1 VIAPTMTEPSRRRF
15 IALGISG
22 THALAVSGG
31 LFRWLRAGYVLAP
44 GEVAIALSAKEL
56 CVARSL
62 VDALAPGGEGWPG
75 GVALGLHQRVDEQVW
90 AADTDMARDLRAA
103 LQLLEH
109 VPPLLGHY
117 GRFSSLSRE
126 ARVDVFE
133 RLLDSH
139 RDVLAQV
146 AVGLKQ
152 LVQMLYYAEDAV
164 WPHIGYDGPWIQ
176 ERKPPD
182 SALAYA
188 EIFRQRGGK
197 S

>member
-1 VIAPTMTEPSRRRF
+1 MTEPSRRRF
-15 IALGISG
+15 IALSFSG
-22 THALAVSGG
+22 TLALALGGG
-31 LFRWLRAGYVLAP
+31 LFRWFRAGYALGP
-44 GEVAIALSAKEL
+44 GEVAIALSEKEL

-62 VDALAPGGEGWPG
+62 VDALAPGEDGWPN
-75 GVALGLHQRVDEQVW
+75 GVALALHQRIDEQVW
-90 AADTDMARDLRAA
+90 AADADTARDLRAA
-103 LQLLEH
+103 LQLIEH

-117 GRFSSLSRE
+117 GRFTSLSRD

-133 RLLDSH
+133 QLLDSH
-139 RDVLAQV
+139 RDVLVQV

-188 EIFRQRGGK
+188 RLLQQRGGK
-197 S
+197 A